1 MSCRDTEEITR
12 GGSEHEEG
20 GRKPGGQPG
29 GSPTIKDHPV
39 EDKSAKETE
48 KESTERK
55 NGKKSREAG
64 RSGGRKA
71 CRGSGGTHC
80 HQAGRVAQPLQSEGP
95 HQLRYLS

>member
-1 MSCRDTEEITR
+1 M
-12 GGSEHEEG
+12 
-20 GRKPGGQPG
+20 
-29 GSPTIKDHPV
+29 KDHPV

-48 KESTERK
+48 EESTERT

-71 CRGSGGTHC
+71 CRDSAGTHC